1 MTHATR
7 RPVAIV
13 AVTIAAVIGVAACG
27 NAGAS
32 PTPSTAAQTT
42 TPTTAVPAAT
52 PSASAAA
59 STLPSTAP
67 SGSPATASAPAA
79 SALACAMPPAGILPS
94 DRFTGVTAIP
104 GGTADG
110 LRFTF
115 GNTSLPGPASPPMGS
130 ISVATPPYTQAGSGE
145 PITMNGQ
152 HVLQLRFDTM
162 SIQNDAGE
170 PTYDGPHELTPNLP
184 SIKDVVMYDQSEGVV
199 GWYIGYDGTGCPM
212 LARDGQGLVLT
223 IPHS

>member
-1 MTHATR
+1 MTLASR
-7 RPVAIV
+7 RPAAIL
-13 AVTIAAVIGVAACG
+13 ALSIAAVITVAACG
-27 NAGAS
+27 GSSSSAS
-32 PTPSTAAQTT
+32 PSTAAA
-42 TPTTAVPAAT
+42 TTAPATAPLAT
-52 PSASAAA
+52 PSASPVPSA
-59 STLPSTAP
+59 SPSSAP
-67 SGSPATASAPAA
+67 SGSPAATPPAA

-94 DRFTGVTAIP
+94 DRFTGVTVIP

-115 GNTSLPGPASPPMGS
+115 GNMSLPGPASPPMGS
-130 ISVATPPYTQAGSGE
+130 ISVATPPYTQAGNGE
-145 PITMNGQ
+145 TIEVKGQ

-184 SIKDVVMYDQSEGVV
+184 SIKDVALYDQSEGVV
-199 GWYIGYDGTGCPM
+199 GWYIGYDGTSCPT